1 MRELNILDCTL
12 RDGGY
17 VNNWNFSD
25 NDIKGITK
33 YLDKANI
40 EFIELGYLS
49 KIKEERGTIYNSFDK
64 IKRIDIPLKKK
75 IVMINYGEYPL
86 EEIPKEDGS
95 IFAIRVVFKKEQW
108 RKALIYSKELIEK
121 NYRVF
126 LQPMQTIAYKDKEL
140 LDLIDETN
148 KISAQALYIVD
159 SFGEMTKEDLLR
171 ITSIYSHNLNKNII
185 MGFHSHN
192 NFQLSFSLA
201 IEFLKLNIVQ
211 KKIVDSSVYGM
222 GRGAGNL
229 NTELFTSYLN
239 KNRHINYEI
248 EYILKIMD
256 LYIEKIYQ
264 KEKWGYNLGH
274 FLSASLG
281 CHPNYAS
288 YLLEKVNMSIEVI
301 KDILERIPQEERSI
315 FNKSLIES
323 LYILHQR
330 EILSEI
336 TFSEEIDI
344 KLQENILI
352 LAPGPSIIR
361 DLDKIKKF
369 IYTKKNLTII
379 SLNHQNK
386 YINSDF
392 ILFTNDKR
400 YEEFKENCIKNEKI
414 IISSNI
420 KKDEYIDYIIDY
432 ELYSKNGKENLS
444 SDILFN
450 FIEKNKKIKKIYI
463 AGMDGYYKN
472 KENYIFETISTKNLD
487 ELNFKIASKIKSLK
501 KETEF
506 LTESIYNN

>member
-1 MRELNILDCTL
+1 
-12 RDGGY
+12 
-17 VNNWNFSD
+17 
-25 NDIKGITK
+25 
-33 YLDKANI
+33 
-40 EFIELGYLS
+40 
-49 KIKEERGTIYNSFDK
+49 
-64 IKRIDIPLKKK
+64 
-75 IVMINYGEYPL
+75 
-86 EEIPKEDGS
+86 
-95 IFAIRVVFKKEQW
+95 
-108 RKALIYSKELIEK
+108 
-121 NYRVF
+121 
-126 LQPMQTIAYKDKEL
+126 
-140 LDLIDETN
+140 
-148 KISAQALYIVD
+148 
-159 SFGEMTKEDLLR
+159 MTKEDLLR